1 MRESLFQ
8 IFHWRSYVFGRPRL
22 NLKGFLTRFKYQIQP
37 ILNIMS
43 SHTSS
48 NPPLIELSEKNFDE
62 VVSSDKPVLVD
73 FWATWCGP
81 CQFMLPIFDKL
92 AKKYGDKVSFG
103 RLNVDDNQGIAMR
116 FDVYAIPTFIVF
128 MSGKAVDKAVGAVG
142 EKGLEGLL
150 EKYQ

>member
-1 MRESLFQ
+1 MASTNTKPE
-8 IFHWRSYVFGRPRL
+8 
-22 NLKGFLTRFKYQIQP
+22 
-37 ILNIMS
+37 
-43 SHTSS
+43 
-48 NPPLIELSEKNFDE
+48 LIELSEKNFDE
-62 VVSSDKPVLVD
+62 VIGSEKPVLVD

-92 AKKYGDKVSFG
+92 AKKYGGRVAFG

-128 MSGKAVDKAVGAVG
+128 MNGKVIDKAVGAVG